1 MEAIRLF
8 VSLPFQKDGTAQD
21 CPDCIRS
28 FKAPELNR
36 YLTALQREIPSAAE
50 GLEDCLVTELQFGV
64 GSFCHIPADDLEAL
78 YQLIRDSFPVSR
90 TVSVRLLATGRG
102 FDFYRLTAAKH
113 LNEAVIEFLT
123 PTLDEEELIRLGFGP
138 AEQTLAALGVCFQA
152 GYHRFSCTVSPLH
165 NPTEPILRDT
175 LSRLLTKR
183 PGAFFFDAPLS
194 GEQAALVRE
203 LLSGTYEERDGG
215 WLLPGFQLPHGQMD
229 QIGCGLGAITAVE
242 GARVKASTDLDYYCE
257 HSEDFEALVQPV

>member
-90 TVSVRLLATGRG
+90 TVSVRLLATVRG

-123 PTLDEEELIRLGFGP
+123 PT
-138 AEQTLAALGVCFQA
+138 TLAALEVCFQA

-215 WLLPGFQLPHGQMD
+215 WLLPGFPLSHEQMD

-257 HSEDFEALVQPV
+257 HAEDFEALVQQV